1 MDRKH
6 QVEDGNTIKSTEV
19 LRNEDISQHH
29 VQTDTET
36 EAVFALYEPTSLST
50 LKMDPVGMKALGELF
65 EYWIQQVS
73 GLERAR
79 DKLIQEL
86 LALQEPMLQDVE
98 RLRGKLKEAK
108 RLLTLAQLDYVAV
121 HEEVQ
126 QVKRKLFTT
135 ARDCIQSQVTLAA
148 QVYEVAQSGLTQEQ
162 LKASLHVLTHELS
175 QLLDNHQNQLNSL
188 RDQAS
193 KPRRSRTMSDVS
205 QCRQASIRLQRM
217 LSGSM
222 MALEGWYEPRMVAL
236 LRRSQA
242 GEEALRNCKGQVMD
256 LKASLAPLRDDIRR
270 LEVERSC
277 LEKQITLMEIEREER
292 MADHKETVEKL
303 QETLRELKLEFE
315 VQKNFRTNLEQLT
328 EGLKTELTFLRGRD
342 EPRNIS
348 EEEEQLFISRG

>member
-1 MDRKH
+1 MDRKQ

-50 LKMDPVGMKALGELF
+50 LKMDQVGMKALGELF

-86 LALQEPMLQDVE
+86 LALQEPMLQVVE
-98 RLRGKLKEAK
+98 CLRGKLKEAK

-148 QVYEVAQSGLTQEQ
+148 QEYEVAQSGLTQ
-162 LKASLHVLTHELS
+162 
-175 QLLDNHQNQLNSL
+175 
-188 RDQAS
+188 
-193 KPRRSRTMSDVS
+193 
-205 QCRQASIRLQRM
+205 
-217 LSGSM
+217 
-222 MALEGWYEPRMVAL
+222 
-236 LRRSQA
+236 
-242 GEEALRNCKGQVMD
+242 
-256 LKASLAPLRDDIRR
+256 
-270 LEVERSC
+270 
-277 LEKQITLMEIEREER
+277 
-292 MADHKETVEKL
+292 
-303 QETLRELKLEFE
+303 
-315 VQKNFRTNLEQLT
+315 
-328 EGLKTELTFLRGRD
+328 
-342 EPRNIS
+342 
-348 EEEEQLFISRG
+348 